1 MKFSCTLEISA
12 PLADAYCISL
22 TNKKFAQANH
32 TPVSNQKL
40 KENIIDKGEREP
52 VTLCGLDGTRRSIVV
67 RKGPLHSNT

>member
-12 PLADAYCISL
+12 PLADAYCINITS
-22 TNKKFAQANH
+22 KKFAHPDH
-32 TPVSNQKL
+32 TPVSNQK
-40 KENIIDKGEREP
+40 KIIDKGGREP

>member
-12 PLADAYCISL
+12 PLADAYCINISS
-22 TNKKFAQANH
+22 KKFAHPDH
-32 TPVSNQKL
+32 TPVSNQK
-40 KENIIDKGEREP
+40 KIIDKGEP

>member
-12 PLADAYCISL
+12 PLADAYCINL
-22 TNKKFAQANH
+22 TSKKFANPDH
-32 TPVSNQKL
+32 IPVSKQ
-40 KENIIDKGEREP
+40 NIIDKGEREP